1 MKRNKKWKVVLLIAA
16 GCFIALQFI
25 RPRITH
31 PPVTGEPDVPPE
43 VSAVLR
49 KACYDCHSNETHL
62 AWFDQVSPAI
72 WLVAGHVNDGRQ
84 VLNFS
89 TWDSLSKDQQKGKLF
104 ESLNQMTFKTMPL
117 SQYTALHPG
126 ARLTAEDITV
136 LKNYLATQLLP
147 LKPDSSK
154 TAAANRQYDAWKPD
168 ARVVRVQQVPNGVG
182 YMPDYKNW
190 EAISSTQR
198 LDNGTMR
205 VITGNDIAVKA
216 IREHNTNP
224 WPDGTVFAKIAWDEL
239 ADTAGNIAPGEFK
252 QVEFMI
258 KDSHKYAATKGWGWA
273 RWKGTDLKPYGK
285 NAMFTIE
292 CVNCHQPMRNN
303 DFVFTTPTQHTA
315 ASLPD
320 TPFLKL
326 NEWEVITSGI
336 QKDLQ
341 TMSTLY
347 GNGRAVASARKGA
360 ASYPADALLTLVT
373 WKQQADDHWFG
384 AMIPGRVASVEQVQ
398 FQPGNAA
405 PLYKKYTGNNLVADK
420 TSGEEAQRR
429 IAYITRQRAS
439 VMP

>member
-1 MKRNKKWKVVLLIAA
+1 MKRYKQWKVILLVAI
-16 GCFIALQFI
+16 GCFIAVQFI

-62 AWFDQVSPAI
+62 AWFDQISPAI
-72 WLVAGHVNDGRQ
+72 WLVAGHITEGRR

-89 TWDSLSKDQQKGKLF
+89 NWDSIPKDQQKGKLF
-104 ESLNQMTFKTMPL
+104 ESLNQMQFNVMPL
-117 SQYTALHPG
+117 SQYTALHPA
-126 ARLTAEDITV
+126 ARLTNDEISI
-136 LKNYLATQLLP
+136 LKNYLATQLAP
-147 LKPDSSK
+147 LKPDRNK
-154 TAAANRQYDAWKPD
+154 TAAANLQYAAWHPD
-168 ARVVRVQQVPNGVG
+168 SPVVKVMPVPNGIA
-182 YMPDYKNW
+182 YMPEYKNW

-216 IREHNTNP
+216 IREHQTNP
-224 WPDGTVFAKIAWDEL
+224 WPDGTAFAKIAWDEL
-239 ADTAGNIAPGEFK
+239 PDAAGNITPGEFK

-258 KDSHKYAATKGWGWA
+258 KDSHKYASTKGWGWA
-273 RWKGTDLKPYGK
+273 RWKGTALKPYGK
-285 NAMFTIE
+285 NAMFTME

-303 DFVFTTPTQHTA
+303 DFVFTAPTQHTV

-320 TPFLKL
+320 TLGLKL
-326 NEWEVITSGI
+326 NEWKVITSGI
-336 QKDLQ
+336 QKDQ

-347 GNGRAVASARKGA
+347 GNERAVASARKGA
-360 ASYPADALLTLVT
+360 ATYPADALLTLVT
-373 WKQQADDHWFG
+373 WKQQPDDHWFG
-384 AMIPGRVASVEQVQ
+384 AVIPGIVASVEQVQ
-398 FQPGNAA
+398 FQPGNIS
-405 PLYKKYTGNNLVADK
+405 PLYKKYNGKNLVADK
-420 TSGEEAQRR
+420 TSEEEIKSR